1 MTSYVHSAV
10 QSVPAGDNWARN
22 YSYGASA
29 LLRPRTVDQ
38 VREVVAAS
46 PRIRPLGSRHSFSDL
61 ADSAGVLLSLEALG
75 AAIEL
80 DESARTVTVSGGARY
95 GDFVT
100 ELHDR
105 GWAVHNLA
113 SLPHIS
119 VAGAIATGTHGSG
132 DGNGNLATAVVAL
145 ELVTAS
151 GELVTLRRGDPDF
164 EGSVVSLG
172 ALGVVTRVTLAI
184 EPTFQVRQDLYDG
197 LPWAALLENFDAIT
211 GSAYSVSAFT
221 DYAGDTIPTLWLKS
235 RMDLA
240 EPPLS
245 LFGAGRAVAERHML
259 RESAPQNITRQGGVP
274 GPWSDR
280 LAHFRLEFTPSN
292 GDEFQSEYLLPRT
305 NAVEALQALRGFG
318 ERVAPLLLTS
328 EIRTMA
334 ADDLWLSG
342 AYGRDTVGIHFTWRP
357 LPELV
362 HPVLADIEALLLPL
376 GARPH
381 WGKVFLAGAD
391 AISPLYP
398 RLPEFRAL
406 VERLDPERKF
416 GNAFL
421 ERTLG

>member
-1 MTSYVHSAV
+1 MTSFEHDVV
-10 QSVPAGDNWARN
+10 RTEQPGDNWARN
-22 YSYGASA
+22 HSYRARA
-29 LLRPRTVDQ
+29 LLRPRTLEELRD
-38 VREVVAAS
+38 VVAAS
-46 PRIRPLGSRHSFSDL
+46 PRIRPLGSRHSFTDL
-61 ADSAGVLLSLEALG
+61 ADSDGVLVSLGDLDT
-75 AAIEL
+75 AIEV
-80 DESARTVTVSGGARY
+80 DETARTVTVSGGTRY
-95 GDFVT
+95 GDFVS
-100 ELHDR
+100 ELHER

-132 DGNGNLATAVVAL
+132 NTNGNLATAVVAL
-145 ELVTAS
+145 ELLTAT
-151 GELVTLRRGDPDF
+151 GELLVVRRGEPDF
-164 EGSVVSLG
+164 DGSVVSLG
-172 ALGVVTRVTLAI
+172 ALGVVTRVELAV

-197 LPWAALLENFDAIT
+197 LSWDALLENFDAVT

-221 DYAGDTIPTLWLKS
+221 DFSGDTIPTLWLKS
-235 RMDLA
+235 RIDVA
-240 EPPLS
+240 EPPAS
-245 LFGAGRAVAERHML
+245 LFGAARAGTDRHML
-259 RESAPQNITRQGGVP
+259 RESTPESITQQGGVP

-305 NAVEALQALRGFG
+305 NAIEALRLMRGFG
-318 ERVAPLLLTS
+318 DRLAPLLLTS

-342 AYGRDTVGIHFTWRP
+342 SYGRDTVGIHFTWRP
-357 LPELV
+357 LPERV
-362 HPVLADIEALLLPL
+362 HPLLREIEAQLLPL

-381 WGKVFLAGAD
+381 WGKVFLAGSD
-391 AISPLYP
+391 EIVPLYP

-406 VERLDPERKF
+406 VDRLDPERKF